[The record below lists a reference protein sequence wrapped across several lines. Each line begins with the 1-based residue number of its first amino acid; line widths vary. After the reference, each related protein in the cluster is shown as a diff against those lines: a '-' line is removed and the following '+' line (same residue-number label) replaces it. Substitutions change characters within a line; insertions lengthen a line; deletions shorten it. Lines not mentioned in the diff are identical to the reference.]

1 MGQQNRHYQRLNCQ
15 WSTINDEWLGRI
27 MHLLG
32 FNNHQH
38 STFNLH
44 KSSIGFSITHVF
56 SCLEVPR
63 QVRCE
68 LCSTDKN
75 SSLSVFIFFSL
86 VTTEIF
92 TLSTS
97 IKPAVHF
104 QVRVI
109 SVQFMVAVGWLIPF
123 MCTLTVF
130 GRRGIVS
137 IKYSWAAQLV

>member
-15 WSTINDEWLGRI
+15 WSTINDDWLGRI

-75 SSLSVFIFFSL
+75 SSLSVFIFFFSRHNWDL
-86 VTTEIF
+86 HVKYF
-92 TLSTS
+92 NKTS
-97 IKPAVHF
+97 RTFSGSRHLCAVY
-104 QVRVI
+104 
-109 SVQFMVAVGWLIPF
+109 G
-123 MCTLTVF
+123 
-130 GRRGIVS
+130 GRRLLDTICVYAHCFWSAGDS
-137 IKYSWAAQLV
+137 FN